1 MVLVALGRR
10 ECLATAA
17 AAAAGGRSRDKRRY
31 EDPKR
36 GNDDASQGR
45 VGGGGGRRTS
55 LTSPNERRDGSSGT
69 EEAAAAKV
77 AEHQGIGKSA
87 DKKFNTPK
95 QNKMLNTQNLAV
107 VIVELVVILVLM
119 NALMILKEKS
129 GLYDLRRQSRPFDG
143 SSLLLL
149 KCGTLQR
156 VRLFSSCPA
165 CGAGGPCSSSS

>member
-69 EEAAAAKV
+69 EAAAAKV